1 MSVTTHTGGVDWNN
15 QNKESVANAFGHHP
29 HGWCGLKF
37 VILDIQVQY
46 RRSPP
51 TRVVWIEIFTVT
63 NADNTKIVTT
73 HTGGVDWNESPTL
86 RQKPLYYVTTHTG
99 GVDWNRFCWFC
110 FCCDFGHH
118 PHGWCGLKFEIK
130 KLELNIKKSPPTR
143 VVWIEITP
151 QNIDDIQSICHHPHG
166 WCGLKSMGG

>member
-1 MSVTTHTGGVDWNN
+1 MYCENDNDAPVTTHTGGVDWNSKWYVTPKISN
-15 QNKESVANAFGHHP
+15 
-29 HGWCGLKF
+29 L
-37 VILDIQVQY
+37 
-46 RRSPP
+46 SPP